1 MAEASRRSLL
11 IYIKPHTG
19 RSCMIISSRPTIEAA
34 ERENRQG
41 RVTGASDRGRHRN
54 RFSEA
59 EMDRSSSAN
68 GSSEYFESLMRAGQQ
83 AVKQFDDALAS
94 AAGVEV
100 KPTKYEEA
108 SPFTVVADLQRQYW
122 SQVMGFWKGIF
133 FNPTQPS
140 ARDRRFQDEAW
151 HYSPYHDLIKQ
162 SYLLASKQLT
172 EIVDQAQVDDKSK
185 LQLRFYA
192 RQFIDAMS
200 PANFPA
206 TNPEVIRTAIRTRSA
221 SLIAGMQNLID
232 DLHKGRITRVDE
244 SAFEV
249 GRNLAVTPGSV
260 VFENELIQLIQY
272 TPQTAEV
279 EKTPLVIVPPC
290 INKYYL
296 LDLGA
301 GNSFVEYA
309 VERGFQVFLISWR
322 SAVPDIQGLTWDDY
336 LQLGPLKAIDVVR
349 DIAHVDK
356 VHALGF
362 CVGGT
367 ILSCAAGV
375 LAARGEDKL
384 ATITLLT
391 TMIDFEDTGEIGL
404 LIDQNS
410 IALREATIGSGG
422 ILPGKELAFTFG
434 TLRANDLIWRYV
446 VNSYLKGES
455 RDAFDLLYW
464 DSDSVSLPGPMYCW
478 YTRNTYLDNKIKD
491 AGATTQCGERIDLSK
506 VKVPIFILASREDH
520 IVPWQSAFR
529 SKDIMGKEPRFVL
542 AASGH
547 VAGVINP
554 PARKKRSYWVNDDLN
569 CEAKNWLDKAEE
581 RSGSWWPDWDLWIKH
596 HSSGTV
602 PAPSQPGNDVFH
614 VMEPAPGRY
623 VKQKSN

>member
-1 MAEASRRSLL
+1 MDSPSPA
-11 IYIKPHTG
+11 TG
-19 RSCMIISSRPTIEAA
+19 LT
-34 ERENRQG
+34 
-41 RVTGASDRGRHRN
+41 
-54 RFSEA
+54 
-59 EMDRSSSAN
+59 
-68 GSSEYFESLMRAGQQ
+68 EYFQNLMKAGQQ
-83 AVKQFDDALAS
+83 AAKQFDDALAS
-94 AAGVEV
+94 AVGVA
-100 KPTKYEEA
+100 EETA
-108 SPFTVVADLQRQYW
+108 APENRSPFAIAVDLQQQYW
-122 SQVMGFWKGIF
+122 SQVMGFWKGVF
-133 FNPTQPS
+133 PDPS
-140 ARDRRFQDEAW
+140 AAGARPASRDRRFKDEAW
-151 HYSPYHDLIKQ
+151 QHSPYYDLIKR
-162 SYLLASKQLT
+162 SYLLTSKQLAD
-172 EIVDQAQVDDKSK
+172 IVDQAQVDDKSK

-192 RQFIDAMS
+192 RQLIDAMS
-200 PANFPA
+200 PSNFPA

-221 SLIAGMQNLID
+221 SLVTGMQNLID
-232 DLHKGRITRVDE
+232 DLQKGRITRVDE

-249 GRNLAVTPGSV
+249 GGNLAVTPGSV

-279 EKTPLVIVPPC
+279 EKTPLLIVPPC

-309 VERGFQVFLISWR
+309 VAQGFQTFLISWR
-322 SAVPDIQGLTWDDY
+322 SAVPDIQRLTWDDY
-336 LQLGPLKAIDVVR
+336 LRLGPLKAIEVVGE
-349 DIAHVDK
+349 IANVDR

-367 ILSCAAGV
+367 ILGCTAGV
-375 LAARGEDKL
+375 LAARREDKL

-391 TMIDFEDTGEIGL
+391 TMLDFEDTGEIGL
-404 LIDQNS
+404 LIDQDS
-410 IALREATIGSGG
+410 IALREATIGQGG

-446 VNSYLKGES
+446 VDSYLKGAT

-478 YTRNTYLDNKIKD
+478 YARNTYLDNKIKQP
-491 AGATTQCGERIDLSK
+491 GATTQCGERIDLSK
-506 VKVPIFILASREDH
+506 VKVPIYILASREDH

-529 SKDIMGKEPRFVL
+529 SKDIMGKEARFVL

-554 PARKKRSYWVNDDLN
+554 PARNKRSYWVNEDLN
-569 CEAKNWLDKAEE
+569 NEADNWLDKAEAKP
-581 RSGSWWPDWDLWIKH
+581 GSWWPDWDLWMKR

-602 PAPSQPGNDVFH
+602 SAPSHPGNGNHRVI
-614 VMEPAPGRY
+614 EPAPGRY

>member
-1 MAEASRRSLL
+1 MDS
-11 IYIKPHTG
+11 P
-19 RSCMIISSRPTIEAA
+19 SSP
-34 ERENRQG
+34 
-41 RVTGASDRGRHRN
+41 RG
-54 RFSEA
+54 
-59 EMDRSSSAN
+59 SSA
-68 GSSEYFESLMRAGQQ
+68 YFESLMRAGQQ
-83 AVKQFDDALAS
+83 SMKKFDDAFVSSMGVEEKPATRDASSPFAVAGNLQRQFWSPIVEFWKGTLGNAS
-94 AAGVEV
+94 AAG
-100 KPTKYEEA
+100 A
-108 SPFTVVADLQRQYW
+108 R
-122 SQVMGFWKGIF
+122 
-133 FNPTQPS
+133 PS
-140 ARDRRFQDEAW
+140 GRDRRFQDEAW
-151 HYSPYHDLIKQ
+151 HHSPYYQLLKK
-162 SYLLASKQLT
+162 SYLMTSKQLS
-172 EIVDQAQVDDKSK
+172 ELVDQAQVDEKSK

-200 PANFPA
+200 PSNFPA

-221 SLIAGMQNLID
+221 SLSAGMQNLIE
-232 DLHKGRITRVDE
+232 DLRKGRITRVDE

-279 EKTPLVIVPPC
+279 EKTPLLIVPPC

-309 VERGFQVFLISWR
+309 VAQGHQVFLISWR
-322 SAVPDIQGLTWDDY
+322 SAVPEIQHLTWDDY
-336 LQLGPLKAIDVVR
+336 LNLGPLKSIDVVG
-349 DIAHVDK
+349 DIANSDQ

-375 LAARGEDKL
+375 LAARGENKL
-384 ATITLLT
+384 ATVTLLT
-391 TMIDFEDTGEIGL
+391 TMIDFADTGEIGL
-404 LIDQNS
+404 LIDENS
-410 IALREATIGSGG
+410 TALREATIGRGG

-446 VNSYLKGES
+446 VESYLKGATP
-455 RDAFDLLYW
+455 DAFDLLYW

-478 YTRNTYLDNKIKD
+478 YTRNAYVENKIKEP
-491 AGATTQCGERIDLSK
+491 GATTQCGERIDLSK
-506 VKVPIFILASREDH
+506 VKVPIYLVAAREDH
-520 IVPWQSAFR
+520 IVPWQSAYR
-529 SKDIMGKEPRFVL
+529 SKDLMGKEPRFVL

-554 PARKKRSYWVNDDLN
+554 PARNRRSHWINESLN
-569 CEAKNWLDKAEE
+569 CDAENWLEKAEE
-581 RSGSWWPDWDLWIKH
+581 KPGSWWPDWDDWMKS

-602 PAPSQPGNDVFH
+602 RAPRQAGNANFQVI
-614 VMEPAPGRY
+614 ESAPGRY